1 MGVAQGREASMTGP
15 DAQLPAETSRGGPPG
30 SRNGGG
36 SPDGAGSGG
45 NLPAPPS
52 RGEPSGFFTIYK
64 PGQGAYVRWGTAV
77 GAGIIAVSFA
87 AFLSEQLRLVTDS
100 QAVQYLA
107 PVAVL
112 VAMAILV
119 FKYVGQNRTV
129 ADFLILTEREMKQVN
144 WSSRREVI
152 GHTKVVIFVLL
163 ALGFILFLVDVLF
176 IWFFDTIG
184 VLRIGLLERM
194 FGGGGGE

>member
-1 MGVAQGREASMTGP
+1 MTDP
-15 DAQLPAETSRGGPPG
+15 DTHALAESGRGGSPP

-36 SPDGAGSGG
+36 SDGAGGGLPAGSGG
-45 NLPAPPS
+45 GLPAPTS
-52 RGEPSGFFTIYK
+52 RGESAGFFTIYK

-77 GAGIIAVSFA
+77 GAGLIAVSFA
-87 AFLSEQLRLVTDS
+87 AFLSEQLRLITDS
-100 QAVQYLA
+100 QVIQYLA

-112 VAMAILV
+112 VGMAILV

-129 ADFLILTEREMKQVN
+129 GDFLILTEREMKQVN
-144 WSSRREVI
+144 WSTRREVI
-152 GHTKVVIFVLL
+152 GHTKVVIFVVL
-163 ALGFILFLVDVLF
+163 ALGFILFFVDVAF
-176 IWFFDTIG
+176 IWFFDSIG

>member
-1 MGVAQGREASMTGP
+1 MTDQHP
-15 DAQLPAETSRGGPPG
+15 QLPPESGRSGPPG

-36 SPDGAGSGG
+36 SPDGGGG
-45 NLPAPPS
+45 NLPAPAS
-52 RGEPSGFFTIYK
+52 RGESSGFFTIYK

-77 GAGIIAVSFA
+77 GAGVIAVSFA

-100 QAVQYLA
+100 QAIQYLA

-163 ALGFILFLVDVLF
+163 SLGFILFLVDVLF
-176 IWFFDTIG
+176 IWFFDAIG

>member
-1 MGVAQGREASMTGP
+1 MTDP
-15 DAQLPAETSRGGPPG
+15 DAHSLAQSGPGGPPA

-36 SPDGAGSGG
+36 SSDGSGGG
-45 NLPAPPS
+45 NLPAPVS
-52 RGEPSGFFTIYK
+52 RGEPGGFFTIYK
-64 PGQGAYVRWGTAV
+64 PGQGSYVRWGTAV
-77 GAGIIAVSFA
+77 GAGVIAVAFA
-87 AFLSEQLRLVTDS
+87 SFLSEQLRLVTDS
-100 QAVQYLA
+100 QTIQYLL

-112 VAMAILV
+112 IAMAILV

-129 ADFLILTEREMKQVN
+129 GDFLILTEREMKQVN
-144 WSSRREVI
+144 WSTRREVI

-163 ALGFILFLVDVLF
+163 TLGFVLFLVDVFF
-176 IWFFDTIG
+176 IWFFDAIG